1 MGEFLSAVNNSYP
14 LSGTSIPDREVVRT
28 PRTRNL
34 RMPQGTTTEEFKA
47 YLQQYEPETYRA
59 LEYFANKYPP
69 RQLTEEELEELNN
82 TKLKAFRPPT
92 PKVCSRI
99 WQTVKRWFTNEA
111 PKIKLEDVQ
120 QAYDGYTAVTDAIE
134 KINHTNTN
142 INIRPFG

>member
-1 MGEFLSAVNNSYP
+1 MIYQVG
-14 LSGTSIPDREVVRT
+14 GTKEAREQLDSWLKER
-28 PRTRNL
+28 
-34 RMPQGTTTEEFKA
+34 QD
-47 YLQQYEPETYRA
+47 YLVMIAKYRRKIHA
-59 LEYFANKYPP
+59 ID
-69 RQLTEEELEELNN
+69 EELEELNN